1 MDDTVTEKK
10 AADGQATA
18 GKVADD
24 KVYISANDL
33 LLDSFRLAQKIHD
46 SGFRPDF
53 IIGVW
58 RGGAPVGIAI
68 QEYLEYVGTHTDHI
82 AIRTSSYYGINKQDK
97 TVRVHGLDYI
107 IDNVDAEH
115 QVLLVDDVF
124 DSGRSIRAIFDKLR
138 ARARRNMPETMRVA
152 TPWYKP
158 SRNVTDITPDYYV
171 HETDAWL
178 VFPHELV
185 GLTPEEILA
194 NKGDLASTI
203 SPGLHEP

>member
-1 MDDTVTEKK
+1 MDNTVTDEKV
-10 AADGQATA
+10 AGQQA
-18 GKVADD
+18 ADD

-58 RGGAPVGIAI
+58 RGGAPVGITI
-68 QEYLEYVGTHTDHI
+68 QEYLEYVGIHTDHI

-107 IDNVDAEH
+107 IDNVNAEH

-158 SRNVTDITPDYYV
+158 AKNVTDITPDYYV

>member
-1 MDDTVTEKK
+1 MEKR
-10 AADGQATA
+10 
-18 GKVADD
+18 
-24 KVYISANDL
+24 YISANEL
-33 LLDSFRLAQKIHD
+33 LADSFRLAARIHE

-68 QEYLEYVGTHTDHI
+68 QEYLEYVGISTDHI
-82 AIRTSSYYGINKQDK
+82 AIRTSSYTGIGEQDRQ
-97 TVRVHGLDYI
+97 VRVHGLDYI
-107 IDNVDAEH
+107 INHVNAED

-124 DSGRSIRAIFDKLR
+124 DSGRSVNAIFEKLR
-138 ARARRNMPETMRVA
+138 ARARRNMPHIRVA

-158 SRNVTDITPDYYV
+158 SKNVTSITPDFFI

-185 GLTPEEILA
+185 GLSEEEIARNKPELA
-194 NKGDLASTI
+194 LALQAAGSAE
-203 SPGLHEP
+203 SVQG

>member
-1 MDDTVTEKK
+1 M
-10 AADGQATA
+10 
-18 GKVADD
+18 D
-24 KVYISANDL
+24 KVYISANEL
-33 LLDSFRLAQKIHD
+33 LLDSFRLAEKIVA

-68 QEYLEYVGTHTDHI
+68 QEYLEYVGINTDHI
-82 AIRTSSYYGINKQDK
+82 AIRTSSYTGIGEQEK

-107 IDNVDAEH
+107 IDNINAEDD
-115 QVLLVDDVF
+115 VLLVDDVF
-124 DSGRSIRAIFDKLR
+124 DSGRSVKAIFDKLR
-138 ARARRNMPETMRVA
+138 DKTRRNMPQNMKVA

-158 SRNVTDITPDYYV
+158 SKNITDITPDYFV

-185 GLTPEEILA
+185 GLTQREILD
-194 NKGDLASTI
+194 NKGELATTLTARLRDA
-203 SPGLHEP
+203 G

>member
-1 MDDTVTEKK
+1 MTPNGDTSME
-10 AADGQATA
+10 
-18 GKVADD
+18 
-24 KVYISANDL
+24 KVYISANEL
-33 LLDSFRLAQKIHD
+33 LLDSFRLAETIVA

-68 QEYLEYVGTHTDHI
+68 QEYLEYVGINTDHI
-82 AIRTSSYYGINKQDK
+82 AIRTSSYTGIGQQEK

-107 IDNVDAEH
+107 IDNINAEDD
-115 QVLLVDDVF
+115 VLLVDDVF
-124 DSGRSIRAIFDKLR
+124 DSGRSVKAIFEKLQ
-138 ARARRNMPETMRVA
+138 ARTRRNMPQNMKVA

-158 SRNVTDITPDYYV
+158 AKNVTDITPDYFI

-185 GLTPEEILA
+185 GLTQQEIIDH
-194 NKGDLASTI
+194 KGELASTL
-203 SPGLHEP
+203 SARLQNAS

>member
-1 MDDTVTEKK
+1 M
-10 AADGQATA
+10 
-18 GKVADD
+18 D

-33 LLDSFRLAQKIHD
+33 LLDSFRLAETIFK

-68 QEYLEYVGTHTDHI
+68 QEYLEYVGVATDHI
-82 AIRTSSYYGINKQDK
+82 AIRTSSYTGINQQEK

-107 IDNVDAEH
+107 IDNVNAEDD
-115 QVLLVDDVF
+115 VLLVDDVF
-124 DSGRSIRAIFDKLR
+124 DSGRSVAAILEKLKSKC
-138 ARARRNMPETMRVA
+138 RRNMPQNMKVA

-158 SRNVTDITPDYYV
+158 SKNVTDIKPDFYV

-185 GLTPEEILA
+185 GLTQQEILE
-194 NKGDLASTI
+194 NKGSLAETLASRFAKT
-203 SPGLHEP
+203 

>member
-1 MDDTVTEKK
+1 MDNTVTDEKVT
-10 AADGQATA
+10 GEQA
-18 GKVADD
+18 VDD

-33 LLDSFRLAQKIHD
+33 LLDSFRLAQQIYD

-68 QEYLEYVGTHTDHI
+68 QEYLEYVGIHTDHI

-107 IDNVDAEH
+107 IDNINAEDD
-115 QVLLVDDVF
+115 VLLVDDVF

-138 ARARRNMPETMRVA
+138 SKTRRNMPQNMKVA

-158 SRNVTDITPDYYV
+158 TKNVTDITPDFYV

-185 GLTPEEILA
+185 GLTATEIAENKPGIADTLA
-194 NKGDLASTI
+194 ARIREL
-203 SPGLHEP
+203 

>member
-1 MDDTVTEKK
+1 M
-10 AADGQATA
+10 
-18 GKVADD
+18 D

-33 LLDSFRLAQKIHD
+33 LLDSFRLAEKIVD

-68 QEYLEYVGTHTDHI
+68 QEYLSYVGVETDHI
-82 AIRTSSYYGINKQDK
+82 AIRTSSYTGIDQQEK

-107 IDNVDAEH
+107 IDNVDAEDD
-115 QVLLVDDVF
+115 VLLVDDVF
-124 DSGRSIRAIFDKLR
+124 DSGRSVRAIFEKMR
-138 ARARRNMPETMRVA
+138 SKCRRNMPQNMKVA

-158 SRNVTDITPDYYV
+158 AKNITDITPDYFV

-185 GLTPEEILA
+185 GLSQHEILQ
-194 NKGDLASTI
+194 NKGALADTLKSR
-203 SPGLHEP
+203 LRAD

>member
-1 MDDTVTEKK
+1 MDKIYI
-10 AADGQATA
+10 TA
-18 GKVADD
+18 
-24 KVYISANDL
+24 NEL
-33 LLDSFRLAQKIHD
+33 LIDSFRLAEKIHH

-68 QEYLEYVGTHTDHI
+68 QEYLEYVGISTDHI
-82 AIRTSSYYGINKQDK
+82 AIRTSSYYGIDKQDK

-107 IDNVDAEH
+107 IDNINAEDN
-115 QVLLVDDVF
+115 VLLVDDVF

-138 ARARRNMPETMRVA
+138 NRTRRNMPQNMKVA

-158 SRNVTDITPDYYV
+158 SKNVTDVIPDFYI

-185 GLTPEEILA
+185 GLTANEIAA
-194 NKGDLASTI
+194 NKPDIADTLASRI
-203 SPGLHEP
+203 REL

>member
-1 MDDTVTEKK
+1 MEDTVR
-10 AADGQATA
+10 
-18 GKVADD
+18 DD

-33 LLDSFRLAQKIHD
+33 LVDSFRLAQKIYD

-68 QEYLEYVGTHTDHI
+68 QEYLEYVGIHTDHI

-107 IDNVDAEH
+107 IDNVNAEH

-158 SRNVTDITPDYYV
+158 AKNVTDITPDYYV

-194 NKGDLASTI
+194 NKGDLANTI

>member
-1 MDDTVTEKK
+1 MDDTVT
-10 AADGQATA
+10 
-18 GKVADD
+18 DD

-33 LLDSFRLAQKIHD
+33 LVDSFRLAQKIYD

-68 QEYLEYVGTHTDHI
+68 QEYLEYVGIHTDHI

-107 IDNVDAEH
+107 IDNVNAEH

-158 SRNVTDITPDYYV
+158 AKNVTDITPDYYV

>member
-1 MDDTVTEKK
+1 M
-10 AADGQATA
+10 
-18 GKVADD
+18 D

-33 LLDSFRLAQKIHD
+33 LLDSFRLGEKIFA

-68 QEYLEYVGTHTDHI
+68 QEYLEYVGVESDHI
-82 AIRTSSYYGINKQDK
+82 AIRTSSYTGINQQDK

-107 IDNVDAEH
+107 IDNVNANDD
-115 QVLLVDDVF
+115 VLLVDDVF
-124 DSGRSIRAIFDKLR
+124 DSGRSVKAIFDKMS
-138 ARARRNMPETMRVA
+138 AKCRRNMPQNMRVA

-158 SRNVTDITPDYYV
+158 SKNVTDITPDYFV

-185 GLTPEEILA
+185 GLTQQEIIE
-194 NKGDLASTI
+194 NKGPLATTLEARLKSA
-203 SPGLHEP
+203 S

>member
-1 MDDTVTEKK
+1 MEDKVVDDQFVNDK
-10 AADGQATA
+10 AMEDKAI
-18 GKVADD
+18 DD

-33 LLDSFRLAQKIHD
+33 LVDSFRLAQKIYD
-46 SGFRPDF
+46 SDFRPDF

-68 QEYLEYVGTHTDHI
+68 QEYLEYVGIHTDHI
-82 AIRTSSYYGINKQDK
+82 AIRTSSYYGINQQDK

-107 IDNVDAEH
+107 IDNVNAEH

-124 DSGRSIRAIFDKLR
+124 DSGRSIRAILDKLR
-138 ARARRNMPETMRVA
+138 ARTRRNMPETMRVA

-158 SRNVTDITPDYYV
+158 AKNVTDIIPDYYM

-185 GLTPEEILA
+185 GLTPDEILA
-194 NKGDLASTI
+194 NKGDLAKTI
-203 SPGLHEP
+203 SPGLHRP

>member
-1 MDDTVTEKK
+1 M
-10 AADGQATA
+10 
-18 GKVADD
+18 D

-33 LLDSFRLAQKIHD
+33 LLDSFRLAEKIFN

-68 QEYLEYVGTHTDHI
+68 QEYLSYVGVDADHI
-82 AIRTSSYYGINKQDK
+82 AIRTSSYTGIERQDRV
-97 TVRVHGLDYI
+97 VRVHGLDYI
-107 IDNVDAEH
+107 IDNVNAEDD
-115 QVLLVDDVF
+115 VLLVDDVF
-124 DSGRSIRAIFDKLR
+124 DSGRSVRAIFEKLQSKC
-138 ARARRNMPETMRVA
+138 RRNMPQNMKVA

-158 SRNVTDITPDYYV
+158 SKNVTDITPDYYM

-185 GLTPEEILA
+185 GLTQQEIRD
-194 NKGDLASTI
+194 NKGDLASTLQ
-203 SPGLHEP
+203 SRLRDAS